1 MTHAVVWIDHMEARV
16 FHVRP
21 DAADESTILSPQH
34 HIHRHPKGRGEPR
47 EHPDDARHFFDEVAR
62 RLDGIDSVLIVGPAS
77 AKHEFFKFA
86 QEKHPLLV
94 SKIVGVETS
103 DHPTGGKI
111 VAHARRYFK
120 ASDRMSSVGA
130 DR

>member
-1 MTHAVVWIDHMEARV
+1 MTHAVVWIDHKEARV
-16 FHVRP
+16 FHVHP
-21 DAADESTILSPQH
+21 DVADESNILSPQH

-62 RLDGIDSVLIVGPAS
+62 ALDGIDSVLIVGPGS
-77 AKHEFFKFA
+77 AKHEFFKFV
-86 QEKHPLLV
+86 QEKHRALL
-94 SKIVGVETS
+94 SNIVGVETA
-103 DHPTGGKI
+103 DHPTGGEI

-120 ASDRMSSVGA
+120 ASDRMGNVSV